1 MKAYKGYLYAILSAV
16 IYGCMPLMAKY
27 IYDDGVS
34 PMTLV
39 LLRNALALPVLAVL
53 AYRQSKSLKIP
64 AGALPSL
71 GICSLMG
78 CCVTPILLFSS
89 YRFIASG
96 TATVFHFIYPAVVVL
111 AGMLLLG
118 KKVSWANLFCVLLCV
133 LGIALFY
140 TPGEPLDWRG
150 SALALLSGVT
160 YSVYVLALSGFRYRQ
175 VSGFVFCFYV
185 ALIAS
190 VLMLV
195 ICIASGQL
203 CLPKSILGWAL
214 CALFAVSITA
224 GAVALFQRGTFLIGG
239 ERTSIL
245 STLEPTTSVFVGVLV
260 FHEPLGLRVLLG
272 SVLVI
277 AASVLIAVFDMREKK
292 KELRR

>member
-1 MKAYKGYLYAILSAV
+1 MKTYQGYLCAVCSAL

-27 IYDDGVS
+27 IYADGVT

-39 LLRNALALPVLAVL
+39 LLRNLLALPVLALL
-53 AYRQSKSLKIP
+53 AYKQHKSLAVPVK
-64 AGALPSL
+64 ALPTL
-71 GICSLMG
+71 GLVSLMG

-118 KKVSWANLFCVLLCV
+118 KKVSVGNIVCVLLCV
-133 LGIALFY
+133 VGIALFY
-140 TPGEPLDWRG
+140 TPGAPLDWRG
-150 SALALLSGVT
+150 SVLALLSGVT
-160 YSVYVLALSGFRYRQ
+160 YSVYVLVLSDFKFRQ
-175 VSGFVFCFYV
+175 VSGFLFCFYV

-190 VLMLV
+190 ILMFV
-195 ICIASGQL
+195 ICLVSGQL
-203 CLPKSILGWAL
+203 VLPNTALGWGL
-214 CALFAVSITA
+214 CVLFAVSITA

-260 FHEPLGLRVLLG
+260 FGEPLGMRVLFG

-277 AASVLIAVFDMREKK
+277 AASVLIAVFDMRDKK
-292 KELRR
+292 KRQ